1 MFWDWWAGGGG
12 GWAGLAWLGGWA
24 GGLAGFGGGQGR
36 AGQGRAKQGMQEG
49 RAGQGSAETRFARPL
64 QNRLKAWRERKGG
77 GGRPRNWRRAK
88 VAVTSIVIAMR
99 AETVSRQ
106 EFVIQRNLWEISSS

>member
-24 GGLAGFGGGQGR
+24 GGLAGFGG
-36 AGQGRAKQGMQEG
+36 GQGRAKQGMQEG

-77 GGRPRNWRRAK
+77 GGGH
-88 VAVTSIVIAMR
+88 
-99 AETVSRQ
+99 
-106 EFVIQRNLWEISSS
+106 EIGGVQKLQLPVSSSRC

>member
-1 MFWDWWAGGGG
+1 MFWDWWAGGG

-77 GGRPRNWRRAK
+77 GAATKLAACKSCSYQYRHRD
-88 VAVTSIVIAMR
+88 
-99 AETVSRQ
+99 AEVG
-106 EFVIQRNLWEISSS
+106 

>member
-12 GWAGLAWLGGWA
+12 LGWAGLARGLGWGAGWVW
-24 GGLAGFGGGQGR
+24 GR
-36 AGQGRAKQGMQEG
+36 AGQGRAKQDMQEG

-77 GGRPRNWRRAK
+77 GRPRNWRRAK
-88 VAVTSIVIAMR
+88 VAVTSVVIAM
-99 AETVSRQ
+99 
-106 EFVIQRNLWEISSS
+106 LK